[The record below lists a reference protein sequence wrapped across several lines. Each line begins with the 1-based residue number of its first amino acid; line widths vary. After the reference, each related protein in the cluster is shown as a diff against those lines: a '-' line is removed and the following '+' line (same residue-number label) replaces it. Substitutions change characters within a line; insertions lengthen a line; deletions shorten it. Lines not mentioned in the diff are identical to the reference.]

1 MISKRSAGV
10 KVLSVVE
17 RVRKT
22 MKCYSKYVRIAGQ
35 EINP

>member
-17 RVRKT
+17 CVRKT
-22 MKCYSKYVRIAGQ
+22 TKSYSKCVRIAGQ
-35 EINP
+35 EMNS

>member
-17 RVRKT
+17 CVRKT
-22 MKCYSKYVRIAGQ
+22 KKCYSKYFRIASQ

>member
-1 MISKRSAGV
+1 MISKRSAGL

-17 RVRKT
+17 CVRKT
-22 MKCYSKYVRIAGQ
+22 MKCYSKYIRIASQ